1 MVELLCLGI
10 SHKTAPIALRERV
23 ALMTGDAE
31 SLCKQLIELPTVDEA
46 VAISTCNR
54 TEVYLSGKA
63 RHAEPALLKAILD
76 RGDLNP
82 AELQA
87 ATFRPRNC
95 DAARHLFSVTG
106 GLDSMIVG
114 EAEVQGQVKRAY
126 EAALAAGTTGP
137 MTNRLFSAALRTG
150 KRIRSETLIGA
161 GHASVPSVAV
171 ALAEETVGDLLTSK
185 VVIVG
190 AGETSELTAQALA
203 ARGVATVFVANR
215 RADRAQAIADRFGG
229 CVASLDMLPELLVNA
244 DIVVSSTSSPHPII
258 EASELASIAAERGGR
273 PLMLIDLAVPRD
285 IDPACARIDG
295 VTLYDMDDL
304 QQSAQKNLQV
314 REDERRHAEVIVED
328 EIRRFAGWLGQQEV
342 MPVISD
348 LRQYGTDIVD
358 QLLAENENRW
368 ETASPSDLARIDAMA
383 RSLMQR
389 LLHEPTVRLKGMEPA
404 GSPAHARV
412 QVVRE
417 LFGLGVDGER
427 AERDE
432 ALDGAAPEADVRAL
446 RRP

>member
-190 AGETSELTAQALA
+190 AGETSELTAQEAQVDSAKADRGLRAGKHRCRTWRTTADADRPRRA
-203 ARGVATVFVANR
+203 ARHR
-215 RADRAQAIADRFGG
+215 SCLRPDR
-229 CVASLDMLPELLVNA
+229 
-244 DIVVSSTSSPHPII
+244 
-258 EASELASIAAERGGR
+258 
-273 PLMLIDLAVPRD
+273 
-285 IDPACARIDG
+285 
-295 VTLYDMDDL
+295 
-304 QQSAQKNLQV
+304 
-314 REDERRHAEVIVED
+314 RRHA
-328 EIRRFAGWLGQQEV
+328 
-342 MPVISD
+342 
-348 LRQYGTDIVD
+348 
-358 QLLAENENRW
+358 
-368 ETASPSDLARIDAMA
+368 
-383 RSLMQR
+383 
-389 LLHEPTVRLKGMEPA
+389 VRHGRPAAVGPEEPA
-404 GSPAHARV
+404 GPRGRAPPRRGDRRGVGA
-412 QVVRE
+412 VRS
-417 LFGLGVDGER
+417 L
-427 AERDE
+427 AK
-432 ALDGAAPEADVRAL
+432 
-446 RRP
+446 

>member
-23 ALMTGDAE
+23 ALMTTDAE
-31 SLCKQLIELPTVDEA
+31 TLCKQLIELPTVDEA

-54 TEVYLSGKA
+54 TEVYLAGTA
-63 RHAEPALLKAILD
+63 RHAEPALLNAILE
-76 RGDLNP
+76 RGDLDP
-82 AELQA
+82 AEIQA

-95 DAARHLFSVTG
+95 DAARHLFTVTG

-114 EAEVQGQVKRAY
+114 EAEIQGQVKRSY

-171 ALAEETVGDLLTSK
+171 ALAEEVVGHLESRK
-185 VVIVG
+185 VLIVG

-203 ARGVATVFVANR
+203 ARGVTTVFIANR
-215 RADRAQAIADRFGG
+215 RADRAKAIAARFGG
-229 CVASLDMLPELLVNA
+229 SVSSLQQMPDHLVEA
-244 DIVVSSTSSPHPII
+244 DIVVSSTSSPHTII
-258 EASELASIAAERGGR
+258 GAAELQAIVEQRAER
-273 PLMLIDLAVPRD
+273 PLVLIDLAVPRD
-285 IDPACARIDG
+285 VDPACGRIDG
-295 VTLYDMDDL
+295 VRVYDMDDL
-304 QQSAQKNLQV
+304 QQSALRNLKV
-314 REDERRHAEVIVED
+314 REDERRDAELIVED

-342 MPVISD
+342 MPVIGE
-348 LRQYGTDIVD
+348 LRQHGNDIVE
-358 QLLAENENRW
+358 QVLRENESRW
-368 ETASPSDLARIDAMA
+368 ETASPRDLARVDALA

-389 LLHEPTVRLKGMEPA
+389 LLHEPTVRLKGLEPT
-404 GSPAHARV
+404 GSPAHGRV

-417 LFGLGVDGER
+417 LFGFTDGVQS

-432 ALDGAAPEADVRAL
+432 ALDGPGADVREL
-446 RRP
+446 RPR

>member
-54 TEVYLSGKA
+54 TEVYLAGKA
-63 RHAEPALLKAILD
+63 HQAEPALLQAILD
-76 RGDLNP
+76 RGDLDP

-87 ATFRPRNC
+87 AAFRPRNC

-126 EAALAAGTTGP
+126 ETALAAGTTGP

-258 EASELASIAAERGGR
+258 EASELASIAAQREGR
-273 PLMLIDLAVPRD
+273 PLLLIDLAVPRD
-285 IDPACARIDG
+285 VDPACARIEG
-295 VTLYDMDDL
+295 VTVYDMDDL

-342 MPVISD
+342 MPVITD
-348 LRQYGTDIVD
+348 LRQYGTDIVE
-358 QLLAENENRW
+358 QLLAENANRW
-368 ETASPSDLARIDAMA
+368 ETASPSDLARVDALA

-389 LLHEPTVRLKGMEPA
+389 LLHEPTVRLKGLEPA

-417 LFGLGVDGER
+417 LFGLGADGDSEQ
-427 AERDE
+427 RDE
-432 ALDGAAPEADVRAL
+432 ALDGPAPEADVREL
-446 RRP
+446 RP